1 MNKNLFQNS
10 FKKHQKTPEF
20 VDTDPGAEQEPAVK
34 CIVMYSTEGEQE
46 PAVKKLQKGLK
57 IPKFAAASCTCIVTS
72 GVRKG
77 KQCRFKASDE
87 IGKFCYHHKPN
98 KHETDQK

>member
-1 MNKNLFQNS
+1 
-10 FKKHQKTPEF
+10 
-20 VDTDPGAEQEPAVK
+20 
-34 CIVMYSTEGEQE
+34 MYSTQEEQE

-57 IPKFAAASCTCIVTS
+57 IPKFAAASCTHILTS

-87 IGKFCYHHKPN
+87 TGKFCYRHKP
-98 KHETDQK
+98 KQR